1 MTGFGENKGR
11 IIFGVIFIIVVIASL
26 AAYQLTGHMS
36 IEDRYNTA
44 VGLPTSQEEEG
55 GTFLGFSV
63 EGNPVLYLIVLGFFC
78 AGCYIAFRHFRVEK
92 IPEK

>member
-1 MTGFGENKGR
+1 MSAFGERKGR
-11 IIFGVIFIIVVIASL
+11 IIFGVILLIVVVISL
-26 AAYQLTGHMS
+26 AAYQMTGHMS

-63 EGNPVLYLIVLGFFC
+63 EGNPVLYLIVLGVFC
-78 AGCYIAFRHFRVEK
+78 AGCYIVYRHFRV
-92 IPEK
+92 

>member
-1 MTGFGENKGR
+1 MSAFGERKGR
-11 IIFGVIFIIVVIASL
+11 IIFGVILFIVVVISL
-26 AAYQLTGHMS
+26 AAYQMTGHMS

-63 EGNPVLYLIVLGFFC
+63 EGNSVLYVIVLGVLIV
-78 AGCYIAFRHFRVEK
+78 GCYAAYRKFK
-92 IPEK
+92 I